1 MEGEENFIMGF
12 VISYK
17 SVNNDSCFDRMEDAN
32 DAISMIFQG
41 GQHWLLGW
49 CIGFIVSVAILN
61 YAGGYN

>member
-1 MEGEENFIMGF
+1 MEGEENFILGF
-12 VISYK
+12 CCT
-17 SVNNDSCFDRMEDAN
+17 SVKNDSCLNRMEDAN

-61 YAGGYN
+61 YAGGFN